1 MKQTTVFVTIVALV
15 LMFISIASWIF
26 KQEGFSLVCANLGTV
41 ILLIAY
47 LWDNRRK
54 DEID

>member
-1 MKQTTVFVTIVALV
+1 MKQTTVIVTIVALV